1 MISQLSGLIIHL
13 IQSAGYLGIFILM
26 TLESALLPIPSEVVM
41 PFGGFMAQQGTLN
54 FWLVALVGALG
65 NLVGSLIAYAIGYF
79 LEENIIL
86 SLVKKYG
93 KLILLSEHEYTRAM
107 KWFSKYG
114 SGVTFFSRMLPAV
127 RTFISLPAGLSEMKL
142 WKFSLYTF
150 VGSFIWS
157 TFLTWIGLSLG
168 KHWNAWEPYFRKFQI
183 VIVVIILAGVA
194 WYIIKKLDLLGKK
207 KT

>member
-1 MISQLSGLIIHL
+1 
-13 IQSAGYLGIFILM
+13 M

-41 PFGGFMAQQGTLN
+41 PFGGFLVQQGTLN
-54 FWLVALVGALG
+54 FWLVALTGALG
-65 NLVGSLIAYAIGYF
+65 NLAGSLIAYAIGYF
-79 LEENIIL
+79 LEENIII

-93 KLILLSEHEYTRAM
+93 KFILLSEHEYARAM
-107 KWFSKYG
+107 QWFAKYG
-114 SGVTFFSRMLPAV
+114 ASVTFFSRILPAV

-183 VIVVIILAGVA
+183 VILVVILIVVIL
-194 WYIIKKLDLLGKK
+194 YIVKKLNIIGQKK
-207 KT
+207 N